1 MFRSL
6 QFRLFLTYLLVAG
19 LVLLFVAVSLLFLML
34 RSPSADQRVYAN
46 LERSLPI
53 ILRGQGKLL
62 LELEGEDLL
71 STLER
76 LDQVSSARIIIV
88 SSQGEVLVDSRSTE
102 SPVSED
108 VLQQSG
114 EGQEIVRGRFGKPGE
129 GIWLYISQQLVQ
141 RFRIILATPRPT
153 LLNLR
158 LWWDT
163 VLRPILQAAG
173 IALLL
178 SVFLSWLISRWV
190 AAPLDRMAE
199 VSRAVAAGD
208 YEQRLQPG
216 GPEEVRGLA
225 LTFNEMVERVQA
237 GQKAQRDFVA
247 NVSHELKTPLTSIQ
261 GFAQAILD
269 GTVQDQDSQQRAAQV
284 VYDEAQRLHRLVEDL
299 LELARMDAGQIDFHQ
314 DRVDLLALL
323 SAVVERLSVK
333 AAEASVNVIN
343 KVGQLPALIGDG
355 DRLAQVFMNLIDN
368 AIKHTP
374 EGGKVSLWGE
384 YVDGWISIHV
394 EDSGSGIPEDEL
406 SRIFERFYQLDKA
419 RPGGMDRGVGLG
431 LAITREIVRSHQ
443 GRMVAQSELGL
454 GSRFTVQLPVAR
466 ADDTTLAA
474 DRE

>member
-6 QFRLFLTYLLVAG
+6 QSRLFLTYLLVAG
-19 LVLLFVAVSLLFLML
+19 LVLLFVAASLLFLLL
-34 RSPSADQRVYAN
+34 RSPSGDQRVYLS
-46 LERSLPI
+46 LERSLPTI
-53 ILRGQGKLL
+53 ARGQGRFL
-62 LELEGEDLL
+62 LELEGEELN
-71 STLER
+71 STIER
-76 LDQVSSARIIIV
+76 MDQMSGARVIIINPH
-88 SSQGEVLVDSRSTE
+88 GEVLADSRSTE
-102 SPVSED
+102 SPVPQE

-114 EGQEIVRGRFGKPGE
+114 IGQEIVRGRFGKAGE
-129 GIWLYISQQLVQ
+129 GIWLYISQSLVQ
-141 RFRIILATPRPT
+141 HFRIILASPRPT
-153 LLNLR
+153 LMNLR
-158 LWWDT
+158 LWWDS

-178 SVFLSWLISRWV
+178 SIFLSWLMSRWV

-208 YEQRLQPG
+208 YDQRLQPG

-225 LTFNEMVERVQA
+225 LTFNEMVTRVQA
-237 GQKAQRDFVA
+237 GRKAQRDFVA

-269 GTVQDQDSQQRAAQV
+269 GTAQDEESQQHAAQV

-299 LELARMDAGQIDFHQ
+299 LELARMDAGQIDFNR
-314 DRVDLLALL
+314 DRVEITALL

-333 AAEASVNVIN
+333 AAEAGVDVIN
-343 KVGQLPALIGDG
+343 KVGQLPVLTGDG

-374 EGGKVSLWGE
+374 DGGQVSLWGE
-384 YVDGWISIHV
+384 YAEGWISIHV
-394 EDSGSGIPEDEL
+394 EDTGPGIPEEEL

-443 GRMVAQSELGL
+443 GRLVAQSEPGR
-454 GSRFTVQLPVAR
+454 GSRFTVQLPVVR
-466 ADDTTLAA
+466 ADDTTLAVA
-474 DRE
+474 RG

>member
-1 MFRSL
+1 M
-6 QFRLFLTYLLVAG
+6 
-19 LVLLFVAVSLLFLML
+19 
-34 RSPSADQRVYAN
+34 
-46 LERSLPI
+46 
-53 ILRGQGKLL
+53 
-62 LELEGEDLL
+62 
-71 STLER
+71 
-76 LDQVSSARIIIV
+76 
-88 SSQGEVLVDSRSTE
+88 
-102 SPVSED
+102 
-108 VLQQSG
+108 
-114 EGQEIVRGRFGKPGE
+114 
-129 GIWLYISQQLVQ
+129 
-141 RFRIILATPRPT
+141 
-153 LLNLR
+153 NLR
-158 LWWDT
+158 LWWDS

-178 SVFLSWLISRWV
+178 SIFLSWLMSRWV

-208 YEQRLQPG
+208 YDQRLQPG
-216 GPEEVRGLA
+216 GPQEVRGLA

-237 GQKAQRDFVA
+237 GRKAQRDFVA

-269 GTVQDQDSQQRAAQV
+269 GTAQDEESQQHAAQV

-314 DRVDLLALL
+314 DRVEIMALL

-333 AAEASVNVIN
+333 AAEAGVDVIN
-343 KVGQLPALIGDG
+343 KVGQLPVLIGDG

-374 EGGKVSLWGE
+374 EGGQVSLWGE
-384 YVDGWISIHV
+384 YAEGWISIHV
-394 EDSGSGIPEDEL
+394 EDTGPGIPEEEL

-443 GRMVAQSELGL
+443 GRLVAQSELGR
-454 GSRFTVQLPVAR
+454 GSRFTVQLPVVR
-466 ADDTTLAA
+466 ADDTTLAV
-474 DRE
+474 DRG

>member
-6 QFRLFLTYLLVAG
+6 QSRLFLSYLLVAG
-19 LVLLFVAVSLLFLML
+19 LALLFVAASLLFIML
-34 RSPSADQRVYAN
+34 GSTFGDQRVYLN

-53 ILRGQGKLL
+53 IARGQGRLL
-62 LELEGEDLL
+62 LDLEGEELI
-71 STLER
+71 SALER
-76 LDQVSSARIIIV
+76 MDQISSARIIIV
-88 SSQGEVLVDSRSTE
+88 NPEGEVLADSRSTDN
-102 SPVSED
+102 PVPGE

-114 EGQEIVRGRFGKPGE
+114 MGQEIVRGRFGKAGE
-129 GIWLYISQQLVQ
+129 GIWLYVSQSLVQ
-141 RFRIILATPRPT
+141 RYRIILASPRPT

-158 LWWDT
+158 LWWDS

-173 IALLL
+173 IALFL
-178 SVFLSWLISRWV
+178 SIFLSWLMSRWV

-208 YEQRLQPG
+208 YDQRLQPG
-216 GPEEVRGLA
+216 GPQEVRGLA
-225 LTFNEMVERVQA
+225 ITFNEMVTRVQE

-269 GTVQDQDSQQRAAQV
+269 GTAQDKDSQQHAAQV

-314 DRVDLLALL
+314 DRVDIMALL
-323 SAVVERLSVK
+323 IAVVERLSVK
-333 AAEASVNVIN
+333 AVEAGVNVIN
-343 KVGQLPALIGDG
+343 TVGQLPVLIGDG

-374 EGGKVSLWGE
+374 EDGQVSLWGE
-384 YVDGWISIHV
+384 YADGWISIHV
-394 EDSGSGIPEDEL
+394 EDSGPGIPEDEL

-419 RPGGMDRGVGLG
+419 RPGGVDRGVGLG

-443 GRMVAQSELGL
+443 GRMVAQSELGR
-454 GSRFTVQLPVAR
+454 GSRFTVQLPVVR
-466 ADDTTLAA
+466 ADDTTLAV
-474 DRE
+474 DRG

>member
-129 GIWLYISQQLVQ
+129 GIWLYISQPLVQ

-443 GRMVAQSELGL
+443 GRMVAQSELGR

>member
-6 QFRLFLTYLLVAG
+6 QSRLFLTYLLVAG
-19 LVLLFVAVSLLFLML
+19 LALLFVAASLLFIML
-34 RSPSADQRVYAN
+34 GSTFGDQRVYLN

-53 ILRGQGKLL
+53 IARGQGRLL
-62 LELEGEDLL
+62 LELEGEELN

-76 LDQVSSARIIIV
+76 MDQISSARVIIV
-88 SSQGEVLVDSRSTE
+88 NPEGKVLADSRSTDI
-102 SPVSED
+102 PVPDE

-114 EGQEIVRGRFGKPGE
+114 MGQEIVRGRFGKAGE
-129 GIWLYISQQLVQ
+129 GVWLYVSQSLVQ
-141 RFRIILATPRPT
+141 RYRIILASPRPT

-158 LWWDT
+158 LWWDS

-173 IALLL
+173 IALFL
-178 SVFLSWLISRWV
+178 SILLSWLISRWI
-190 AAPLDRMAE
+190 AAPLDRMAD

-208 YEQRLQPG
+208 YDQRLKPG
-216 GPEEVRGLA
+216 GPQEVRGLA
-225 LTFNEMVERVQA
+225 ITFNEMVTRVQE

-269 GTVQDQDSQQRAAQV
+269 GTAQDKDSQQHAAQV

-314 DRVDLLALL
+314 DRVDIMALL
-323 SAVVERLSVK
+323 IAVVERLSVK
-333 AAEASVNVIN
+333 AVEAGVNVIN
-343 KVGQLPALIGDG
+343 TVGQLPVLIGDG

-374 EGGKVSLWGE
+374 EDGQVSLWGE
-384 YVDGWISIHV
+384 YADGWISIHV
-394 EDSGSGIPEDEL
+394 EDSGPGIPEDEL

-419 RPGGMDRGVGLG
+419 RPGGVDRGVGLG

-443 GRMVAQSELGL
+443 GRMVAQSELGR
-454 GSRFTVQLPVAR
+454 GSRFTVQLPVVR
-466 ADDTTLAA
+466 ADDTTLAV
-474 DRE
+474 DRG

>member
-6 QFRLFLTYLLVAG
+6 QSRLFLTYLLVAG
-19 LVLLFVAVSLLFLML
+19 LVLLFVAVSLLFFLL
-34 RSPSADQRVYAN
+34 RSTYGDQRVYLT
-46 LERSLPI
+46 LERSLPV
-53 ILRGQGKLL
+53 LARGQGVRL
-62 LELEGEDLL
+62 LELEGEELI
-71 STLER
+71 SAVER
-76 LDQVSSARIIIV
+76 MDEISSVRVIIV
-88 SSQGEVLVDSRSTE
+88 NPQGEVLADSRSTE
-102 SPVSED
+102 SLVPNE
-108 VLQQSG
+108 VLQKSG
-114 EGQEIVRGRFGKPGE
+114 EGQEIVHGRFGTPGE
-129 GIWLYISQQLVQ
+129 GIWLYISQSLGQ
-141 RFRIILATPRPT
+141 RFRIILASPRPT

-158 LWWDT
+158 LWWDS

-173 IALLL
+173 IALFL
-178 SVFLSWLISRWV
+178 SIFLSWLMSRWV

-199 VSRAVAAGD
+199 VSRAVAGGD
-208 YEQRLQPG
+208 YDQRLQPG
-216 GPEEVRGLA
+216 GPQEVRGLA

-237 GQKAQRDFVA
+237 GRKAQRDFVA

-269 GTVQDQDSQQRAAQV
+269 GTAQDHDSQQHAAQV
-284 VYDEAQRLHRLVEDL
+284 VFDEAQRLHRLVEDL

-314 DRVDLLALL
+314 DRVDIMVLL

-333 AAEASVNVIN
+333 ASEARVKVIN
-343 KVGQLPALIGDG
+343 KVGQLPVIIGDG

-374 EGGKVSLWGE
+374 EGGQVSLWGE
-384 YVDGWISIHV
+384 YADGWISIHV

-443 GRMVAQSELGL
+443 GRLVAQSVLGR
-454 GSRFTVQLPVAR
+454 GSRFTVQLPVVR
-466 ADDTTLAA
+466 ADDATLAI
-474 DRE
+474 DRG

>member
-6 QFRLFLTYLLVAG
+6 QSRLFLTYLLVAG
-19 LVLLFVAVSLLFLML
+19 LVLLFVAVSLLFFLL
-34 RSPSADQRVYAN
+34 RSASGDQRVYLD

-53 ILRGQGKLL
+53 ITRGQGRLL
-62 LELEGEDLL
+62 LELEGEELI
-71 STLER
+71 STIER
-76 LDQVSSARIIIV
+76 MDQISNARIIIV
-88 SSQGEVLVDSRSTE
+88 SPKYEVLADSRSTE
-102 SPVSED
+102 SPVTD
-108 VLQQSG
+108 NVLQQTG
-114 EGQEIVRGRFGKPGE
+114 EGQEIVRGRFGEPGE
-129 GIWLYISQQLVQ
+129 GVWLYITQPLVQ
-141 RFRIILATPRPT
+141 RFRIILASPRPT

-158 LWWDT
+158 LWWDS

-173 IALLL
+173 IALFL
-178 SVFLSWLISRWV
+178 SIFLSWLISRWV
-190 AAPLDRMAE
+190 AAPLDRMSE

-208 YEQRLQPG
+208 YDQRLQPG

-237 GQKAQRDFVA
+237 GRKAQRDFVA

-269 GTVQDQDSQQRAAQV
+269 GTAQDNDSQQHAAQV

-314 DRVDLLALL
+314 DRVDITALL

-333 AAEASVNVIN
+333 AAEARVDVIN
-343 KVGQLPALIGDG
+343 KVGQLPTLIGDG

-374 EGGKVSLWGE
+374 EDGQVSLWGE

-394 EDSGSGIPEDEL
+394 EDSGVGIPEDEL

-431 LAITREIVRSHQ
+431 LAISREIIRSHQ
-443 GRMVAQSELGL
+443 GRIVAQSELGR
-454 GSRFTVQLPVAR
+454 GSRFTVQLPVVR
-466 ADDTTLAA
+466 ADDTTLAVN
-474 DRE
+474 RG

>member
-1 MFRSL
+1 VFRSL
-6 QFRLFLTYLLVAG
+6 QSRLFLTYLLVAG

-34 RSPSADQRVYAN
+34 RSTSGDQRVYLN

-53 ILRGQGKLL
+53 VVRGQGRLL
-62 LELEGEDLL
+62 LELEGEELI
-71 STLER
+71 STIVR
-76 LDQVSSARIIIV
+76 LDQISSARIIIV
-88 SSQGEVLVDSRSTE
+88 NPQGEVLADSRSTE
-102 SPVSED
+102 SPVPDE
-108 VLQQSG
+108 VLQQGG
-114 EGQEIVRGRFGKPGE
+114 EGQEIVRGRYGKPGE
-129 GIWLYISQQLVQ
+129 GVWLYISQSLVQ
-141 RFRIILATPRPT
+141 RFRIILASPRPT

-158 LWWDT
+158 LWWDS

-173 IALLL
+173 IALFL
-178 SVFLSWLISRWV
+178 SIFLSWLMSRWV

-208 YEQRLQPG
+208 YDQRLQPG

-225 LTFNEMVERVQA
+225 ITFNEMVERVQA
-237 GQKAQRDFVA
+237 GRKAQRDFVA

-269 GTVQDQDSQQRAAQV
+269 GTVQDQDSQQHAAQV

-299 LELARMDAGQIDFHQ
+299 LELARIDTGQIDFHQ
-314 DRVDLLALL
+314 DRVDLTVLL

-333 AAEASVNVIN
+333 AAEAKVNVIN
-343 KVGQLPALIGDG
+343 SVSQLPALIGDG

-374 EGGKVSLWGE
+374 EGGQVCLWGE
-384 YVDGWISIHV
+384 YADGWISIHV

-443 GRMVAQSELGL
+443 GQMVAQSELGR
-454 GSRFTVQLPVAR
+454 GSRFTVQLPVVR
-466 ADDTTLAA
+466 ADDTTLAV
-474 DRE
+474 DRG

>member
-6 QFRLFLTYLLVAG
+6 QSRLFLTYLLVAG

-34 RSPSADQRVYAN
+34 RSPSGDQRVYLN

-62 LELEGEDLL
+62 LELEGEELI
-71 STLER
+71 STIER
-76 LDQVSSARIIIV
+76 LDQVSTARIIIV
-88 SSQGEVLVDSRSTE
+88 SPQGDVLADSRPTE
-102 SPVSED
+102 SLVPDEA
-108 VLQQSG
+108 LQLSG
-114 EGQEIVRGRFGKPGE
+114 EDQEIVRGRFGKPGE
-129 GIWLYISQQLVQ
+129 GVWLYISQPLVQ
-141 RFRIILATPRPT
+141 RFRIILASPRPT

-173 IALLL
+173 IALVL
-178 SVFLSWLISRWV
+178 SIFLSWLVSRWV

-208 YEQRLQPG
+208 YDQRLQPG
-216 GPEEVRGLA
+216 GPQEVRGLA

-269 GTVQDQDSQQRAAQV
+269 GTAQDQDSQHRAAQV
-284 VYDEAQRLHRLVEDL
+284 VYDESQRLHRLVEDL
-299 LELARMDAGQIDFHQ
+299 LELARMDTGQIDFHQ
-314 DRVDLLALL
+314 DRVDIMMLL

-343 KVGQLPALIGDG
+343 KVSQLPTLIGDG

-384 YVDGWISIHV
+384 FADGWISIHV

-443 GRMVAQSELGL
+443 GRMVAQSEVGQ
-454 GSRFTVQLPVAR
+454 GSRFTVQLPVFR
-466 ADDTTLAA
+466 ADDTTLAV
-474 DRE
+474 DRG

>member
-6 QFRLFLTYLLVAG
+6 QSRLFLTYLLVAG
-19 LVLLFVAVSLLFLML
+19 LVLLFVAVSLLFFLL
-34 RSPSADQRVYAN
+34 RSTYGDQRVYLT
-46 LERSLPI
+46 LERSLPV
-53 ILRGQGKLL
+53 LARGQGVRL
-62 LELEGEDLL
+62 LELEGEELI
-71 STLER
+71 SAVER
-76 LDQVSSARIIIV
+76 MDEISSVRVIIV
-88 SSQGEVLVDSRSTE
+88 NPQGEVLADSRSTE
-102 SPVSED
+102 SLVPNE
-108 VLQQSG
+108 VLQKSG
-114 EGQEIVRGRFGKPGE
+114 EGQEIVHGRFGTPGE
-129 GIWLYISQQLVQ
+129 GIWLYISQSLGQ
-141 RFRIILATPRPT
+141 RFRIILASPRPT

-158 LWWDT
+158 LWWDS

-173 IALLL
+173 IALFL
-178 SVFLSWLISRWV
+178 SIFLSWLMSRWV

-199 VSRAVAAGD
+199 VSRAVAGGD
-208 YEQRLQPG
+208 YDQRLQPG
-216 GPEEVRGLA
+216 GPQEVRGLA

-237 GQKAQRDFVA
+237 GRKAQRDFVA

-269 GTVQDQDSQQRAAQV
+269 GTAQDHDSQQHAAQV
-284 VYDEAQRLHRLVEDL
+284 VFDEAQRLHRLVEDL

-314 DRVDLLALL
+314 DRVDIMVLL

-333 AAEASVNVIN
+333 AAEARVNVIN
-343 KVGQLPALIGDG
+343 KVGQLPVMIGDG

-374 EGGKVSLWGE
+374 EGGQVSLWGE
-384 YVDGWISIHV
+384 YADGWISIHV

-443 GRMVAQSELGL
+443 GRMVAQSVLGR
-454 GSRFTVQLPVAR
+454 GSRFTVQLPLVR
-466 ADDTTLAA
+466 ADDATLAI
-474 DRE
+474 DRG

>member
-6 QFRLFLTYLLVAG
+6 QSRLFLTYLLVAG
-19 LVLLFVAVSLLFLML
+19 LVLLFVAVSLLFFLL
-34 RSPSADQRVYAN
+34 RSTYGDQRVYLT
-46 LERSLPI
+46 LERSLPV
-53 ILRGQGKLL
+53 LARGQGVRL
-62 LELEGEDLL
+62 LELEGEELI
-71 STLER
+71 SAVER
-76 LDQVSSARIIIV
+76 MDEISSVRVIIV
-88 SSQGEVLVDSRSTE
+88 NPQGEVLADSRSTE
-102 SPVSED
+102 SLVPNE
-108 VLQQSG
+108 VLQKSG
-114 EGQEIVRGRFGKPGE
+114 EGKEIVHGRFGTPGE
-129 GIWLYISQQLVQ
+129 GIWLYISQSLGQ
-141 RFRIILATPRPT
+141 RFRIILASPRPT

-158 LWWDT
+158 LWWDS

-173 IALLL
+173 IALFL
-178 SVFLSWLISRWV
+178 SIFLSWLMSRWV

-199 VSRAVAAGD
+199 VSRAVAGGD
-208 YEQRLQPG
+208 YDQRLQPG
-216 GPEEVRGLA
+216 GPQEVRGLA

-237 GQKAQRDFVA
+237 GRKAQRDFVA

-269 GTVQDQDSQQRAAQV
+269 GTAQDHDSQQHAAQV
-284 VYDEAQRLHRLVEDL
+284 VFDEAQRLHRLVEDL

-314 DRVDLLALL
+314 DRVDIMVLL

-333 AAEASVNVIN
+333 ASEARVKVIN
-343 KVGQLPALIGDG
+343 KVGQLPVIIGDG

-374 EGGKVSLWGE
+374 EGGQVSLWGE
-384 YVDGWISIHV
+384 YADGWISIHV

-443 GRMVAQSELGL
+443 GRLVAQSVLGR
-454 GSRFTVQLPVAR
+454 GSRFTVQLPLVR
-466 ADDTTLAA
+466 ADDATLAI
-474 DRE
+474 DRG

>member
-6 QFRLFLTYLLVAG
+6 QSRLFLTYLLVAG
-19 LVLLFVAVSLLFLML
+19 LVLLFVAVSLLFFLL
-34 RSPSADQRVYAN
+34 RSASGDQRVYLD

-53 ILRGQGKLL
+53 ITRGQGRLL
-62 LELEGEDLL
+62 LELEGDELI
-71 STLER
+71 STIER
-76 LDQVSSARIIIV
+76 MDQISNARIIIV
-88 SSQGEVLVDSRSTE
+88 SPQGEVLADSRSME
-102 SPVSED
+102 SQVSAD
-108 VLQQSG
+108 VLQQTG
-114 EGQEIVRGRFGKPGE
+114 EGQEIVRGRFGEPGE
-129 GIWLYISQQLVQ
+129 GVWLYISQPLVQ
-141 RFRIILATPRPT
+141 RFRIILASPRPT

-158 LWWDT
+158 LWWDS

-173 IALLL
+173 IALFL
-178 SVFLSWLISRWV
+178 SIFLSWLISRWI

-208 YEQRLQPG
+208 YNQRLQPG
-216 GPEEVRGLA
+216 GPQEVRGLA
-225 LTFNEMVERVQA
+225 LTFNEMVTRVQE

-269 GTVQDQDSQQRAAQV
+269 GTAQDRDSQQHAAQV

-314 DRVDLLALL
+314 DRVDIMALL
-323 SAVVERLSVK
+323 IAVVERLSVK
-333 AAEASVNVIN
+333 AAEAGVNVIN
-343 KVGQLPALIGDG
+343 TVGQLPVLIGDG

-374 EGGKVSLWGE
+374 EDGQVSLWGE
-384 YVDGWISIHV
+384 YADGWISIHV
-394 EDSGSGIPEDEL
+394 EDSGPGIPEDEL

-419 RPGGMDRGVGLG
+419 RPGGVDRGVGLG

-443 GRMVAQSELGL
+443 GRMVAQSELGR
-454 GSRFTVQLPVAR
+454 GSRFTVQLPVVR
-466 ADDTTLAA
+466 ADDTTLAV
-474 DRE
+474 DRR

>member
-6 QFRLFLTYLLVAG
+6 RSRLFLTYLVVAG
-19 LVLLFVAVSLLFLML
+19 LVLLFVAVSLLFLLL
-34 RSPSADQRVYAN
+34 RSTFGDQREYLN
-46 LERSLPI
+46 LERSLPFI
-53 ILRGQGKLL
+53 ARGEGKFL
-62 LELEGEDLL
+62 LEQEGEALNSL
-71 STLER
+71 IER
-76 LDQVSSARIIIV
+76 LDQISSARVIFV
-88 SSQGEVLVDSRSTE
+88 GPQGEVLADSRAGET
-102 SPVSED
+102 PVPDD
-108 VLQQSG
+108 VLQRSS
-114 EGQEIVRGRFGKPGE
+114 ESEEMVRGRFGTPSE
-129 GIWLYISQQLVQ
+129 GIWLYISRSLGQ
-141 RFRIILATPRPT
+141 RYRIILASPRPT
-153 LLNLR
+153 LANLR
-158 LWWDT
+158 LWWDS

-178 SVFLSWLISRWV
+178 SIFLSWLMSRWV

-208 YEQRLQPG
+208 YDQRLQPG

-237 GQKAQRDFVA
+237 GRKAQRDFVA

-269 GTVQDQDSQQRAAQV
+269 GTAQDQDSRQRAAQV

-299 LELARMDAGQIDFHQ
+299 LELARLDARQIEFSRE
-314 DRVDLLALL
+314 RVDVLALL

-333 AAEASVNVIN
+333 AAEAGVNVIN

-355 DRLAQVFMNLIDN
+355 DRLAQVFTNIIDN

-374 EGGKVSLWGE
+374 EGGRVSMWGE
-384 YVDGWISIHV
+384 YVEGWISIHI
-394 EDSGSGIPEDEL
+394 EDSGTGIPEDEL

-431 LAITREIVRSHQ
+431 LAITREIVHGHQ
-443 GRMVAQSELGL
+443 GRLVAQSEVGR
-454 GSRFTVQLPVAR
+454 GSRFTVQLPVVR
-466 ADDTTLAA
+466 ADDTTLAV

>member
-6 QFRLFLTYLLVAG
+6 QSRLFLTYLLVAG
-19 LVLLFVAVSLLFLML
+19 LALLFVAASLLLIML
-34 RSPSADQRVYAN
+34 GSTFGDQRVYLN

-53 ILRGQGKLL
+53 IARGQGRLL
-62 LELEGEDLL
+62 LDLEGEELL

-76 LDQVSSARIIIV
+76 MDQISSARIIIV
-88 SSQGEVLVDSRSTE
+88 NPQGEALADSRSTDI
-102 SPVSED
+102 PVPGE

-114 EGQEIVRGRFGKPGE
+114 MGQEIVRGRFGKAGE
-129 GIWLYISQQLVQ
+129 GIWLYVSQSLVL
-141 RFRIILATPRPT
+141 RYRIILASPRPT

-158 LWWDT
+158 LWWDS

-173 IALLL
+173 IALFL
-178 SVFLSWLISRWV
+178 SIFLSWLMSRWV

-208 YEQRLQPG
+208 YDQRLQPG
-216 GPEEVRGLA
+216 GPQEVRGLA
-225 LTFNEMVERVQA
+225 ITFNEMVTRVQE

-269 GTVQDQDSQQRAAQV
+269 GTAQDHDSQQHAAQV
-284 VYDEAQRLHRLVEDL
+284 VYDEAQRLHRLVDDL

-314 DRVDLLALL
+314 DRVDIMALL
-323 SAVVERLSVK
+323 LAVVERLSVK
-333 AAEASVNVIN
+333 AAEAGVKLIN
-343 KVGQLPALIGDG
+343 KVGQLPVLIGDG

-374 EGGKVSLWGE
+374 EDGQVSLWGE
-384 YVDGWISIHV
+384 YADGWISIHV
-394 EDSGSGIPEDEL
+394 EDSGAGIPEDEL

-419 RPGGMDRGVGLG
+419 RPGGVDRGVGLG

-443 GRMVAQSELGL
+443 GRMVAQSELGR
-454 GSRFTVQLPVAR
+454 GSRFTVQLPVVR
-466 ADDTTLAA
+466 ADDTTLAV
-474 DRE
+474 DRG

>member
-6 QFRLFLTYLLVAG
+6 QSRLFLTYLLVAG
-19 LVLLFVAVSLLFLML
+19 LVLLFVAASLLFLML
-34 RSPSADQRVYAN
+34 RSSSGDQRVYLN

-53 ILRGQGKLL
+53 IVRGQGKLL
-62 LELEGEDLL
+62 LELEGEELI
-71 STLER
+71 STIER
-76 LDQVSSARIIIV
+76 LDQVSTARIIIV
-88 SSQGEVLVDSRSTE
+88 SPQGEVLADSRSTE
-102 SPVSED
+102 SPVPDE
-108 VLQQSG
+108 VLQQSDD
-114 EGQEIVRGRFGKPGE
+114 EQEIVRGRFGKPAE
-129 GIWLYISQQLVQ
+129 GIWLYISQPLVQ
-141 RFRIILATPRPT
+141 RFRIILASPRPT

-173 IALLL
+173 IALAL
-178 SVFLSWLISRWV
+178 SIFLSWLMSRWV

-208 YEQRLQPG
+208 YDQRLQPG

-269 GTVQDQDSQQRAAQV
+269 GTVQDQESQRRAAQV
-284 VYDEAQRLHRLVEDL
+284 VYDESQRLHRLVEDL
-299 LELARMDAGQIDFHQ
+299 LELARMDTGQIDFHQ
-314 DRVDLLALL
+314 DRVDITMLI

-343 KVGQLPALIGDG
+343 KVGQLPTLIGDG

-374 EGGKVSLWGE
+374 ESGKVTLWGE
-384 YVDGWISIHV
+384 FADGWISIHV

-419 RPGGMDRGVGLG
+419 RPGGIDRGVGLG

-443 GRMVAQSELGL
+443 GRMVAQSEVGH
-454 GSRFTVQLPVAR
+454 GSRFTVQLPVVR
-466 ADDTTLAA
+466 ADDTTLAV
-474 DRE
+474 DRG

>member
-6 QFRLFLTYLLVAG
+6 QSRLFLTYLLVAG
-19 LVLLFVAVSLLFLML
+19 LVLLFVAVSLLFFLL
-34 RSPSADQRVYAN
+34 RSTYGDQRVYLT
-46 LERSLPI
+46 LERSLPV
-53 ILRGQGKLL
+53 LARGQGVRL
-62 LELEGEDLL
+62 LELEGEELI
-71 STLER
+71 SAVER
-76 LDQVSSARIIIV
+76 MDEISSVRVIIV
-88 SSQGEVLVDSRSTE
+88 NPQGEVLADSRSTE
-102 SPVSED
+102 SLVPNE
-108 VLQQSG
+108 VLQKSG
-114 EGQEIVRGRFGKPGE
+114 EGQEIVHGRFDTPGE
-129 GIWLYISQQLVQ
+129 GIWLYISQSLGQ
-141 RFRIILATPRPT
+141 RFRIILASPRPT

-158 LWWDT
+158 LWWDS

-173 IALLL
+173 IALFL
-178 SVFLSWLISRWV
+178 SIFLSWLMSRWV

-199 VSRAVAAGD
+199 VSRAVAGGD
-208 YEQRLQPG
+208 YDQRLQPG
-216 GPEEVRGLA
+216 GPQEVRGLA

-237 GQKAQRDFVA
+237 GRKAQRDFVA

-269 GTVQDQDSQQRAAQV
+269 GTAQDHDSQQHAAQV
-284 VYDEAQRLHRLVEDL
+284 VFDEAQRLHRLVEDL

-314 DRVDLLALL
+314 DRVDIMVLL

-333 AAEASVNVIN
+333 AAEARVNVIN
-343 KVGQLPALIGDG
+343 KVGQLPVIIGDG

-374 EGGKVSLWGE
+374 EGGQVSLWGE
-384 YVDGWISIHV
+384 YADGWISIHV

-443 GRMVAQSELGL
+443 GRLVAQSVLGR
-454 GSRFTVQLPVAR
+454 GSRFTVQLPVVR
-466 ADDTTLAA
+466 ADDATLAV
-474 DRE
+474 DRG

>member
-62 LELEGEDLL
+62 LELDGEDLL

-129 GIWLYISQQLVQ
+129 GIWLYISQPLVQ

-443 GRMVAQSELGL
+443 GRMVAQSELGR